1 LTILRTIL
9 LIFICNAAFGQENA
23 SVKIVI
29 STDQQVYITGEEIW
43 LDAAILSGNPKPK
56 YVQLQLVN
64 RNGQVKADIK
74 LLNREGVLSGLL
86 EIPGDLVSDFYF
98 IDASIPGMSTTV
110 ELAVVMVVNPKIP
123 PAACSFSSVVL
134 PAKSATQLLPVEIN
148 TDKTNYSKREQV
160 TVTTANYADYSV
172 VVKKYDLLAQ
182 YADSILNGI
191 QLVQTHAPRGSLETE
206 GTLISARVSTTDNA
220 PVNDQRVIAAVIGDQ
235 AKIAAGITDADGK
248 TQFILPFIYGE
259 TQVVFAASG
268 NKSQRINIAMEEDS
282 TQHTP
287 IEFPCLTLTES
298 MRANIEERV
307 LNYRAQKGYY
317 GGSLKKYLVP
327 NVDTTD
333 FYGRPDHF
341 YALDN
346 YVRFPDMKEI
356 LLEFVPELRV
366 RNGATDQPVLQVLD
380 EPFKSYFDSTAL
392 ILLDGIPIQNT
403 KALMAFNPLLI
414 KSIDVMSRKYYLGD
428 ALFNGIVHYKT
439 YKADLAGFSLPDEEV
454 IYPLHGIQIPTTAD
468 FKKYDKADPMPN
480 LRNLLYLAN
489 NQKIN
494 TTSDNGFQFF
504 TSDADGAYKIVVRAK
519 DKNGSAYYGEKI
531 IHIE

>member
-1 LTILRTIL
+1 MI
-9 LIFICNAAFGQENA
+9 ICNASFAQENA
-23 SVKIVI
+23 AVKMAI

-43 LDAAILSGNPKPK
+43 LDAAITSGNAKPK
-56 YVQLQLVN
+56 YVQLQLLN
-64 RNGQVKADIK
+64 RNGQAKADIK

-86 EIPGDLVSDFYF
+86 EIPNDLVSDFYF
-98 IDASIPGMSTTV
+98 IDAGIPGTSTMV
-110 ELAVVMVVNPKIP
+110 ELAVVLVVNPKIP
-123 PAACSFSSVVL
+123 PTACAFSSIVL
-134 PAKSATQLLPVEIN
+134 PPKPVTQLLPVELN
-148 TDKTNYSKREQV
+148 TNKTNYSKREQV
-160 TVTTANYADYSV
+160 TVTGINYPDYSV

-191 QLVQTHAPRGSLETE
+191 QLVQTHAAKGSPETE
-206 GTLISARVSTTDNA
+206 GTLISTRVSTTDNA
-220 PVNDQRVIAAVIGDQ
+220 PVKDQPVIAAVIGDQ
-235 AKIAAGITDADGK
+235 AKIAAGVTDADGK

-259 TQVVFAASG
+259 TQLVFAALG

-282 TQHTP
+282 AQHTP
-287 IEFPCLTLTES
+287 IEFPCLQLNES

-317 GGSLKKYLVP
+317 GGSFKKYQVP
-327 NVDTTD
+327 NADTTD

-356 LLEFVPELRV
+356 LLEFVPEIRV
-366 RNGATDQPVLQVLD
+366 RNGATGQPVLQVLD
-380 EPFKSYFDSTAL
+380 EPFKSYFDSSAL
-392 ILLDGIPIQNT
+392 IMLDGIPIQNT

-428 ALFNGIVHYKT
+428 AQFNGIVHYKT

-468 FKKYDKADPMPN
+468 FNKYDQADPMPN

-494 TTSDNGFQFF
+494 TTDDNSFHFF
-504 TSDADGAYKIVVRAK
+504 TSDTDGMYKIIVRAK
-519 DKNGSAYYGEKI
+519 DKNGIACYGEKI